1 MSVIFLDRDGVINE
15 FPGIGKYLVKKEDF
29 RFIPGSIDAIRRL
42 TQAGLEI
49 FVVSNQGCVSRG
61 LISLEELNEM
71 TDEMKDDIEAA
82 GGKISRVFYCLH
94 QKSDNCD
101 CKKPKTKLFLEAVK
115 GRKVDFKDVYFIGD
129 SREDIEA
136 GKALG
141 CNAILVLSGRTQP
154 ADMATFEPKPDAVK
168 NDLLEAVTWIL
179 SKKR

>member
-1 MSVIFLDRDGVINE
+1 
-15 FPGIGKYLVKKEDF
+15 
-29 RFIPGSIDAIRRL
+29 
-42 TQAGLEI
+42 
-49 FVVSNQGCVSRG
+49 
-61 LISLEELNEM
+61 LEELNEM
-71 TDEMKDDIEAA
+71 TDEMKADIEAA
-82 GGKISRVFYCLH
+82 GGRINGVFYCLH
-94 QKSDNCD
+94 QKSDGCD

-141 CNAILVLSGRTQP
+141 CNTVLVLSGRTQP
-154 ADMATFEPKPDAVK
+154 ADMAAFEPKPGAVK